1 MAMATQAAPV
11 GLIGEF
17 MGLARQR
24 ELLVA
29 WTRRD
34 LASRWRGT
42 FLGAWWVLLQPLFM
56 LALYTFVFSLVLR
69 VKFGTGD
76 FALNLWAGLAPW
88 MAFSET
94 LSRAT
99 TAIVGQPNL
108 VKKVV
113 FPLAL
118 LPASQ
123 ALAASVSLAI
133 GLVLLVGAA
142 GLTGTLHASAL
153 WLPVIMALQLAF
165 TLGLAWFMA
174 SLGVFMRDLA
184 SAIGLVLNAWM
195 YLSPIVYPAD
205 MVPAAWRG
213 VYMLNPAAFWAEGT
227 RGAVL
232 AGVAPDPRLLAVHA
246 AIALV
251 TLLLGFA
258 WFMKTRRAF
267 ADVL

>member
-1 MAMATQAAPV
+1 MATQAAPA

-17 MGLARQR
+17 LGLARQR
-24 ELLVA
+24 ELLLA

-34 LASRWRGT
+34 LDSRWRGT
-42 FLGAWWVLLQPLFM
+42 LLGPWWALVQPLFM

-123 ALAASVSLAI
+123 VLAAAVSLAI
-133 GLVLLVGAA
+133 GLGLLVGAA
-142 GLTGTLHASAL
+142 GLTGQLHATAL

-165 TLGLAWFMA
+165 TLGLAWGLA
-174 SLGVFMRDLA
+174 SLGVFLRDLA

-195 YLSPIVYPAD
+195 YLSPIVYPAS
-205 MVPAAWRG
+205 MVPEAYRG
-213 VYMLNPAAFWAEGT
+213 LYMLNPAAFWAEGT
-227 RGAVL
+227 RNAVL
-232 AGVAPDPRLLAVHA
+232 AGVAPTPGMLAVQA
-246 AIALV
+246 AIAAV

-267 ADVL
+267 ADVI